1 MTAREFNQKWAQF
14 LEPGYYGLAID
25 SPSVCEYLDKVFEGL
40 TKIPG
45 FEYSQI
51 KTKFEYSS
59 FYSNLVEILSP
70 EVGLMIQRSI
80 QQELDFLNRVEDEV
94 RKRQFKQ

>member
-14 LEPGYYGLAID
+14 LEPGHYGLAID

-45 FEYSQI
+45 FEYYQI